1 MASGFESRHPHQT
14 LAVMRR
20 TPAQW
25 MEGGEKGAA
34 RMSAKRVVIVGGG
47 FAGLS
52 AAYTLMKRG
61 ITPLLLEANDR
72 AGGRGMG
79 EKVDGFSLDM
89 GAFVFTSTYDT
100 AFRLCEELG
109 LPLVPSMMKF
119 GHYRGGRWVTTTPD
133 QSLWNF
139 IRHFRTAVTMGFLS
153 PSGMRAGFKVMREIH
168 RQSSYMSFAGD
179 SPLAEID
186 DEESFGDYLERFG
199 VPEKLQM
206 TLRGPLDMILGDPM
220 PAGQALMRA
229 YIGETMLHSGRVY
242 MPERGIGSLSEAL
255 ANACSHAIR
264 VSTPVRR
271 IVVADGKA
279 TGVVVDGEIIEA
291 DAVICAVPGTKVI
304 DLVPELPE
312 ETRRALNAV
321 SYSTGCRVVIGLDH
335 PPLPPG
341 WHGALYPEDDDT
353 PLLLN
358 RTAFLPACAPP
369 GKSILD
375 LLIGRDRAKEL
386 IPLDDEEIKRELL
399 GAARR
404 KAPPGS
410 ALPGDD
416 EGLFYRVY
424 RWEEALCMGTP
435 GMLAA
440 MASVPEQIAGR
451 IDNLFLAGD
460 YMRVP
465 AVNGALSSGESVA
478 VEVADLLASRSS

>member
-1 MASGFESRHPHQT
+1 
-14 LAVMRR
+14 
-20 TPAQW
+20 
-25 MEGGEKGAA
+25 
-34 RMSAKRVVIVGGG
+34 MSAERVVIVGGG

-61 ITPLLLEANDR
+61 ITPLLLEGRER

-79 EKVDGFSLDM
+79 ERVDGFSLDM

-100 AFRLCEELG
+100 AFGLCEELG
-109 LPLVPSMMKF
+109 LALVPSQMKF
-119 GHYRGGRWVTTTPD
+119 GHLRGGRWVTTTPD
-133 QSLWNF
+133 QSLRSFVRQLPSAW
-139 IRHFRTAVTMGFLS
+139 AMGFLS
-153 PSGMRAGFKVMREIH
+153 PSGLRAGSRVMRQIYREEE
-168 RQSSYMSFAGD
+168 YLSFAGD
-179 SPLAEID
+179 SRLAEID
-186 DEESFGDYLERFG
+186 DTESYGEYLERMR
-199 VPEKLQM
+199 VPQKLRV
-206 TLRGPLDMILGDPM
+206 TLGGPLEMVLGDPE

-229 YIGETMLHSGRVY
+229 YIGETMLSSGRVY
-242 MPERGIGSLSEAL
+242 MPERGIGSFSAAL
-255 ANACSHAIR
+255 ADACADAIR

-271 IVVADGKA
+271 IVVAGGRA
-279 TGVVVDGEIIEA
+279 TGVVVDGETIEA
-291 DAVICAVPGTKVI
+291 DAVICAVPGTKVP
-304 DLVPELPE
+304 DLVPGLPE
-312 ETRRALNAV
+312 ATRRALGAV
-321 SYSTGCRVVIGLDH
+321 NYSTGCRVVIGLDH

-353 PLLLN
+353 PLLLD
-358 RTAFLPACAPP
+358 RSAFLPACAPP

-386 IPLDDEEIKRELL
+386 IPLEDDEIKREML

-410 ALPGDD
+410 ALPGDH

-440 MASVPEQIAGR
+440 VAKIPEQLAGN

-460 YMRVP
+460 YMGIP
-465 AVNGALSSGESVA
+465 SVNGALSSGHRAATEA
-478 VEVADLLASRSS
+478 VDRLMTRRN

>member
-1 MASGFESRHPHQT
+1 
-14 LAVMRR
+14 
-20 TPAQW
+20 
-25 MEGGEKGAA
+25 MEDVEEGAA
-34 RMSAKRVVIVGGG
+34 HMSDKRVVIVGGG
-47 FAGLS
+47 FAGLN

-61 ITPLLLEANDR
+61 IVPLLFEAEER
-72 AGGRGMG
+72 VGGRGKG
-79 EKVDGFSLDM
+79 ERVDGFSLDM

-109 LPLVPSMMKF
+109 LPLAPSTMKF
-119 GHYRGGRWVTTTPD
+119 GHYRGGRWVTTTPE
-133 QSLWNF
+133 QSPWNF
-139 IRHFRTAVTMGFLS
+139 VRHLRAAMAMGFLS
-153 PSGMRAGFKVMREIH
+153 PAGMWSGFKVMREIH
-168 RQSSYMSFAGD
+168 RQAEYMSFAGD

-186 DEESFGDYLERFG
+186 DEESFGEYMERLG
-199 VPEKLQM
+199 VPEKLQV

-229 YIGETMLHSGRVY
+229 YIGETMLHSGRVS

-255 ANACSHAIR
+255 ATACADAIR

-271 IVVADGKA
+271 IVVANGTA
-279 TGVVVDGEIIEA
+279 TGVVVDGETIEA
-291 DAVICAVPGTKVI
+291 DAVICAVPGTKVQ
-304 DLVPELPE
+304 DLIPDLPA
-312 ETRRALNAV
+312 ETRRALSAV
-321 SYSTGCRVVIGLDH
+321 SYSTGCRVVIALDH

-341 WHGALYPEDDDT
+341 WHGALFPEDDDT
-353 PLLLN
+353 PLMLD
-358 RTAFLPACAPP
+358 RSVFLPSCAPP

-375 LLIGRDRAKEL
+375 LLIGRERAKEL
-386 IPLDDEEIKRELL
+386 IPLDDDEIKREML
-399 GAARR
+399 GAVRR

-410 ALPGDD
+410 ALPGED

-440 MASVPEQIAGR
+440 VAKIPGQLAGR

-465 AVNGALSSGESVA
+465 SVNGALSSGDSA
-478 VEVADLLASRSS
+478 ASEVADLLAARAN

>member
-1 MASGFESRHPHQT
+1 MGIYDAHVS
-14 LAVMRR
+14 
-20 TPAQW
+20 
-25 MEGGEKGAA
+25 A
-34 RMSAKRVVIVGGG
+34 RRVVIVGGG

-61 ITPLLLEANDR
+61 ITPLLLEAEDR
-72 AGGRGMG
+72 VGGRGKG
-79 EKVDGFSLDM
+79 ERVDGFSLDM

-100 AFRLCEELG
+100 AFRMCEELG
-109 LPLVPSMMKF
+109 LALTPSTMKF
-119 GHYRGGRWVTTTPD
+119 GHHRNGRWVTTTPD
-133 QSLWNF
+133 QSPWNF
-139 IRHFRTAVTMGFLS
+139 LRHLPAAFTMGFLS
-153 PSGMRAGFKVMREIH
+153 PSGMLSGFKVMREIH
-168 RQSSYMSFAGD
+168 RQSAYMSFAGD
-179 SPLAEID
+179 SPLSEID
-186 DEESFGDYLERFG
+186 DDESFGDYLERLG
-199 VPEKLQM
+199 VPESLQV

-255 ANACSHAIR
+255 ATACSDAIR

-271 IVVADGKA
+271 IVVSDGTA
-279 TGVVVDGEIIEA
+279 TGVVVDGETIEA
-291 DAVICAVPGTKVI
+291 DAVICAVPGTKVP
-304 DLVPELPE
+304 DLIPDLPA
-312 ETRRALNAV
+312 ETRRALGAV

-335 PPLPPG
+335 SPLPPG

-353 PLLLN
+353 PLLLD
-358 RTAFLPACAPP
+358 RSVFLPSCAPP

-375 LLIGRDRAKEL
+375 LLIGRDRAREL
-386 IPLDDEEIKRELL
+386 IPLDDDEIKRRLL

-440 MASVPEQIAGR
+440 MAGIPGQLAGR

-465 AVNGALSSGESVA
+465 SVNGALSSGESA
-478 VEVADLLASRSS
+478 ATEVADLLASRAS

>member
-1 MASGFESRHPHQT
+1 
-14 LAVMRR
+14 
-20 TPAQW
+20 
-25 MEGGEKGAA
+25 
-34 RMSAKRVVIVGGG
+34 MSTKRVVIVGGG

-52 AAYTLMKRG
+52 AAYTLLKRG
-61 ITPLLLEANDR
+61 ITPLLLESLDR
-72 AGGRGMG
+72 AGGRGKG

-109 LPLVPSMMKF
+109 LPLVPSTMKF
-119 GHYRGGRWVTTTPD
+119 GHHRNGRWVTTTPD

-139 IRHFRTAVTMGFLS
+139 IRHLPAAFTMGFLS
-153 PSGMRAGFKVMREIH
+153 PSGMRSGMRVMREIH
-168 RQSSYMSFAGD
+168 RQSEYMSFAGD

-186 DEESFGDYLERFG
+186 DDESFGEYMERLS
-199 VPEKLQM
+199 VPENLQV
-206 TLRGPLDMILGDPM
+206 TLRGPLELILGDPM

-255 ANACSHAIR
+255 AAHCSDVVRI
-264 VSTPVRR
+264 STPARR
-271 IVVADGKA
+271 IVVEDGKA
-279 TGVVVDGEIIEA
+279 TGVVVDGETIEA
-291 DAVICAVPGTKVI
+291 DAVICAVPGTKVP
-304 DLVPELPE
+304 DLVPDLPAA
-312 ETRRALNAV
+312 TRRALSTI

-335 PPLPPG
+335 SPLPPG
-341 WHGALYPEDDDT
+341 WHGALYPEDENT
-353 PLLLN
+353 PLLLD
-358 RTAFLPACAPP
+358 RSVFLPSCAPP

-375 LLIGRDRAKEL
+375 LLIGRDRAREL
-386 IPLDDEEIKRELL
+386 IPLDDDEIKRELL

-404 KAPPGS
+404 NAPPGF

-440 MASVPEQIAGR
+440 MAEVPGQLAAH

-460 YMRVP
+460 YTRVP
-465 AVNGALSSGESVA
+465 SVNGALASGCSAANQV
-478 VEVADLLASRSS
+478 VDMLASRVN

>member
-1 MASGFESRHPHQT
+1 
-14 LAVMRR
+14 
-20 TPAQW
+20 
-25 MEGGEKGAA
+25 
-34 RMSAKRVVIVGGG
+34 
-47 FAGLS
+47 
-52 AAYTLMKRG
+52 MKRG
-61 ITPLLLEANDR
+61 ITPLLLEAENR
-72 AGGRGMG
+72 AGGRGKG
-79 EKVDGFSLDM
+79 ERVDGFSLDM

-100 AFRLCEELG
+100 AFRLCRELG
-109 LPLVPSMMKF
+109 LPLVPSTMKF
-119 GHYRGGRWVTTTPD
+119 GHYRKGRWVTTTPD

-139 IRHFRTAVTMGFLS
+139 IRHIRTAITMGFLS
-153 PSGMRAGFKVMREIH
+153 PAGMRAGYKVMREIH
-168 RQSSYMSFAGD
+168 RQAPYMSFAGD

-186 DEESFGDYLERFG
+186 DDESFGDYMERLR
-199 VPEKLQM
+199 VPEDLQVS
-206 TLRGPLDMILGDPM
+206 LRAPLDMILGDPM

-255 ANACSHAIR
+255 ANACSDVIR
-264 VSTPVRR
+264 VSAPVRR
-271 IVVADGKA
+271 IVVADGTV
-279 TGVVVDGEIIEA
+279 TGVVVDGETIEA
-291 DAVICAVPGTKVI
+291 DAVICAVPGTKVP
-304 DLVPELPE
+304 DLIPELPE
-312 ETRRALNAV
+312 ETRRALGAV

-335 PPLPPG
+335 SPLPPG

-386 IPLDDEEIKRELL
+386 IPLGDEEIKRELL
-399 GAARR
+399 GAVRR

-424 RWEEALCMGTP
+424 RWEEALCMGEP

-440 MASVPEQIAGR
+440 MADVPRQIAGS
-451 IDNLFLAGD
+451 IDNLVLAGD
-460 YMRVP
+460 YTRVP
-465 AVNGALSSGESVA
+465 AVNGALSSGEGA
-478 VEVADLLASRSS
+478 ANQVADMLASRAG

>member
-1 MASGFESRHPHQT
+1 
-14 LAVMRR
+14 
-20 TPAQW
+20 
-25 MEGGEKGAA
+25 
-34 RMSAKRVVIVGGG
+34 MSDKRVVIVGGG

-61 ITPLLLEANDR
+61 ITPLLLESEER
-72 AGGRGMG
+72 AGGRGRG
-79 EKVDGFSLDM
+79 ERVDGFSLDM

-100 AFRLCEELG
+100 AFRLCGELG

-119 GHYRGGRWVTTTPD
+119 GHYRKGRWVTTTPD
-133 QSLWNF
+133 QSFWNF
-139 IRHFRTAVTMGFLS
+139 IRHFRTAITMGFLS
-153 PSGMRAGFKVMREIH
+153 PAGMRSGMRVMREIH
-168 RQSSYMSFAGD
+168 GQAPYMSFAGD

-186 DEESFGDYLERFG
+186 DDESFGEYLERLG
-199 VPEKLQM
+199 VPETLQV

-255 ANACSHAIR
+255 AAYCSEVTR

-271 IVVADGKA
+271 IVVEGGAA
-279 TGVVVDGEIIEA
+279 TGVVVDGETIEA
-291 DAVICAVPGTKVI
+291 DAVICAVPGTKVTGI
-304 DLVPELPE
+304 IPELPE
-312 ETRRALNAV
+312 ETRRALGTV
-321 SYSTGCRVVIGLDH
+321 SYSTGCRVVIGLDR
-335 PPLPPG
+335 PPLPAG
-341 WHGALYPEDDDT
+341 WHGALFPEDDDT

-386 IPLDDEEIKRELL
+386 IPLSDEEIKRELL

-424 RWEEALCMGTP
+424 RWDEALCMGEP

-440 MASVPEQIAGR
+440 MADVPRQVAGS
-451 IDNLFLAGD
+451 IDNLVLAGD

-465 AVNGALSSGESVA
+465 AVNGALSSGEGAAIQVA
-478 VEVADLLASRSS
+478 EMLAARPG

>member
-1 MASGFESRHPHQT
+1 
-14 LAVMRR
+14 
-20 TPAQW
+20 
-25 MEGGEKGAA
+25 
-34 RMSAKRVVIVGGG
+34 MSTRPVVIVGGG

-61 ITPLLLEANDR
+61 ITPLLIEAKER
-72 AGGRGMG
+72 AGGRGIG
-79 EKVDGFSLDM
+79 ERVDGFSLDM

-100 AFRLCEELG
+100 AFRICEELG
-109 LPLVPSMMKF
+109 LPLVPSTMKF
-119 GHYRGGRWVTTTPD
+119 GHYRNGRWVTTTPD

-139 IRHFRTAVTMGFLS
+139 VRHLRAAITMGFLS
-153 PSGMRAGFKVMREIH
+153 PSGMWSGYKVMRQIH
-168 RQSSYMSFAGD
+168 RQSAYMSFAGN

-186 DEESFGDYLERFG
+186 DDESFGDYLKRLG
-199 VPEKLQM
+199 VPENLQV
-206 TLRGPLDMILGDPM
+206 TLRGPLEMVLGDPE

-229 YIGETMLHSGRVY
+229 YIGETMLSGGRVY

-255 ANACSHAIR
+255 ANACSDAIR
-264 VSTPVRR
+264 TSTTVRR
-271 IVVADGKA
+271 IVVADGTA
-279 TGVVVDGEIIEA
+279 TSVVVDGETIEA
-291 DAVICAVPGTKVI
+291 AAVICAVPGTKVV
-304 DLVPELPE
+304 DLIPELPE
-312 ETRRALNAV
+312 ATRSALNTV

-335 PPLPPG
+335 APLPPG

-353 PLLLN
+353 PLLLD
-358 RTAFLPACAPP
+358 RSSFLPACAPP
-369 GKSILD
+369 GNSILD

-386 IPLDDEEIKRELL
+386 MPLNDDEIRRQLL
-399 GAARR
+399 GAVRR

-440 MASVPEQIAGR
+440 VANIPGQLAGR
-451 IDNLFLAGD
+451 IDNLVLAGD

-465 AVNGALSSGESVA
+465 SVNGALSSGCSAATEGRGLVGVPRQLGRA
-478 VEVADLLASRSS
+478 VLSSGCC

>member
-1 MASGFESRHPHQT
+1 
-14 LAVMRR
+14 
-20 TPAQW
+20 
-25 MEGGEKGAA
+25 
-34 RMSAKRVVIVGGG
+34 MSTRRVVIVGGG

-52 AAYTLMKRG
+52 AAHTLMKRG
-61 ITPLLLEANDR
+61 ITPILLEAQDR
-72 AGGRGMG
+72 VGGRGKG
-79 EKVDGFSLDM
+79 ERVDGFSLDM

-109 LPLVPSMMKF
+109 LPLVPSKMKF
-119 GHYRGGRWVTTTPD
+119 GHRRSGRWVTTTPD
-133 QSLWNF
+133 QSPWNF
-139 IRHFRTAVTMGFLS
+139 VRHLRTAFTMGFLS
-153 PSGMRAGFKVMREIH
+153 PSGMRSSFKVMREIH
-168 RQSSYMSFAGD
+168 RQSAYMSFAGD

-186 DEESFGDYLERFG
+186 DDESFGDYLERLG
-199 VPEKLQM
+199 VPETLQV

-255 ANACSHAIR
+255 ATACSDAIR
-264 VSTPVRR
+264 VSTPARR
-271 IVVADGKA
+271 IVVAGGTA
-279 TGVVVDGEIIEA
+279 TGVVVDGETIEA
-291 DAVICAVPGTKVI
+291 DAVICAVPGTKVTGLI
-304 DLVPELPE
+304 PQLPD
-312 ETRRALNAV
+312 ETRRALSTV
-321 SYSTGCRVVIGLDH
+321 SYSTGCRVVIGLDRS
-335 PPLPPG
+335 PLPPG

-353 PLLLN
+353 PMLLA
-358 RTAFLPACAPP
+358 RSVFLPACAPP

-375 LLIGRDRAKEL
+375 LLIGRDRAREL
-386 IPLDDEEIKRELL
+386 IPLDDDEIKRELL

-440 MASVPEQIAGR
+440 VAEVPGQLAGR

-460 YMRVP
+460 YMGVP
-465 AVNGALSSGESVA
+465 SVNGALSSGCSSA
-478 VEVADLLASRSS
+478 IEVAGLLASRAD

>member
-1 MASGFESRHPHQT
+1 MGTR
-14 LAVMRR
+14 
-20 TPAQW
+20 
-25 MEGGEKGAA
+25 
-34 RMSAKRVVIVGGG
+34 RVVIVGGG

-61 ITPLLLEANDR
+61 ITPLLLEAEER
-72 AGGRGMG
+72 AGGRGRG
-79 EKVDGFSLDM
+79 ERVDGFSLDM

-109 LPLVPSMMKF
+109 LPLVGSTMKF
-119 GHYRGGRWVTTTPD
+119 GHHRGGRWVTTTPD
-133 QSLWNF
+133 QSLRSF
-139 IRHFRTAVTMGFLS
+139 VRHLPAAAAMGFLS
-153 PSGMRAGFKVMREIH
+153 PSGMRSAFRVMREIR
-168 RQSSYMSFAGD
+168 RQSAYLSFASD
-179 SPLAEID
+179 SRLAEID
-186 DEESFGDYLERFG
+186 DDESFGDYLKRLG
-199 VPEKLQM
+199 VTEKLEV
-206 TLRGPLDMILGDPM
+206 TLNGPLKMILGDAA

-229 YIGETMLHSGRVY
+229 YIGETMLSGGRVY

-255 ANACSHAIR
+255 AAACSHAVR
-264 VSTPVRR
+264 ASTPVRK
-271 IVVADGKA
+271 IVVAEGTV
-279 TGVVVDGEIIEA
+279 TGVVVDGETIET
-291 DAVICAVPGTKVI
+291 DAVICAVPGTKVP
-304 DLVPELPE
+304 DLLPDLPPA
-312 ETRRALNAV
+312 TRRALGTV

-335 PPLPPG
+335 SPLPPG
-341 WHGALYPEDDDT
+341 WHGALYPEDDDA
-353 PLLLN
+353 PLLLD
-358 RTAFLPACAPP
+358 RSAFLPACAPP

-386 IPLDDEEIKRELL
+386 IPLDDDEIKRQLL

-416 EGLFYRVY
+416 EGLFFRVY

-440 MASVPEQIAGR
+440 AANIPGQLAGS

-465 AVNGALSSGESVA
+465 SVNGALSSGVSA
-478 VEVADLLASRSS
+478 ATEVADLLASRAS